1 MSNRFPRSFAARH
14 PLFRAKYSD
23 SGIWWENSPYY
34 LWWEYLRRHEGY
46 KRACRIK
53 AKGQFLK
60 LFNDFG
66 DIHASDFKTW
76 WTEEGRGAVLF
87 SEPPSPTRVIA
98 LTDQEAL
105 ELISAGRD
113 DRTLLVAIPLDYR
126 RRTITQSLARIMS
139 DNHSRKRGEKR
150 IKSSRAKYPLLHAP
164 DIAALKTTLACYDLK
179 HQNPDMPLW
188 QIAQQVGVS
197 SRLTQS
203 ELDGTGGHVADKKA
217 SMTAGVS
224 RKLKHAAILIEGVGK
239 GIFPLK

>member
-1 MSNRFPRSFAARH
+1 MTDRFPRSFSARH
-14 PLFRAKYSD
+14 PLFRAKFSD

-46 KRACRIK
+46 KRACRNK
-53 AKGQFLK
+53 SKGQFSK

-66 DIHASDFKTW
+66 DIHSIDFKTW
-76 WTEEGRGAVLF
+76 WTTEKRGALLF
-87 SEPPSPTRVIA
+87 SEPPSPTRVVA
-98 LTDQEAL
+98 LTDDQAL
-105 ELISAGRD
+105 ELIAAGRD

-126 RRTITQSLARIMS
+126 RRTITQSLAKIMS
-139 DNHSRKRGEKR
+139 EHHSRRRGEKR
-150 IKSSRAKYPLLHAP
+150 IKSSRARYPLHHAP
-164 DIAALKTTLACYDLK
+164 DIAALKSTLACYDLK
-179 HQNPDMPLW
+179 QQNPDMPLW
-188 QIAQQVGVS
+188 QIAQKVGVS